1 MYVINGAN
9 DWMKNLIDTVLIN
22 CLQRQELLNN
32 KSYDW
37 ESLTLLC
44 IGTFLI
50 ICFAFTSDY
59 S

>member
-37 ESLTLLC
+37 ESLTLFMYWDFSYHLLC
-44 IGTFLI
+44 F
-50 ICFAFTSDY
+50 Y
-59 S
+59 K